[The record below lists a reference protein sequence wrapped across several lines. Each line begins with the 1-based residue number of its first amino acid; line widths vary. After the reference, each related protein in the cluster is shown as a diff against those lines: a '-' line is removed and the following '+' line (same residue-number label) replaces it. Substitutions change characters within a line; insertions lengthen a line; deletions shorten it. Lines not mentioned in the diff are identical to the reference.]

1 MDRHPAI
8 LVVDDHMDLLENIAM
23 ALESEG
29 YQVQRAQD
37 GMAALE
43 VLEAGPVDLILAD
56 IAMPRMNGYQL
67 YSRVRENNAWV
78 NIPFLLLTARA
89 LDSDIRYGK
98 EMGVDDYL
106 TKPIQREDLLAV
118 VRGKLKRSNELLS
131 ANYPIREDMQ
141 DPAASYKVGSL
152 EINPEG
158 HEAWYEG
165 RRLSL
170 SAREFCLLE
179 ALSRRPGK
187 VISVKDL
194 VKITHNYE
202 TDHIEAGNLLR
213 PLIRSIRRKLGFE
226 VGDLGCIENIRGVG
240 YRLNAPGE

>member
-1 MDRHPAI
+1 MEKLPAI
-8 LVVDDHMDLLENIAM
+8 LVVDDHLDLLENIAM

-43 VLEAGPVDLILAD
+43 VLDTQPVDLILAD

-67 YSRVRENNAWV
+67 YDRVRENDAWV

-118 VRGKLKRSNELLS
+118 VRGKLKRSSQLRSASLAANGDSNSGADSYQIGELGI
-131 ANYPIREDMQ
+131 YPEQ
-141 DPAASYKVGSL
+141 
-152 EINPEG
+152 
-158 HEAWYEG
+158 HEAWFEG
-165 RRLSL
+165 RRLVL

-179 ALSRRPGK
+179 ALARRAGK
-187 VISVKDL
+187 VISIQDL
-194 VKITHNYE
+194 VKITHQYE

-213 PLIRSIRRKLGFE
+213 PLIRSIRRKMGYG
-226 VGDLGCIENIRGVG
+226 VGDLGCIENIRGIG
-240 YRLNAPGE
+240 YRLNPPVP